1 MSGPLTGL
9 RVVDLSRILAGPT
22 MTQIFA
28 DLGAEVIK
36 IERPGK
42 GDDTRQWG
50 PPWLKDEDG
59 NETREA
65 GYYLAANRGKH
76 SLTVDIASPEGAQ
89 IVRDLVKEADFF
101 VENFKVGGLKK
112 QGLDYESLKA
122 INPGLI
128 YLSITGFGQTGPDAA
143 QPGYDYLI
151 QARAGLMSITGHED
165 GSPGDGPMR
174 VGVGICDLQTG
185 LMGGIGMLAALYHRQ
200 KTGEGQHID
209 IALLDTQVAGLV
221 NQGFNYLTTGK
232 VPQRTGSWHPNLAP
246 YQPFESADDPFI
258 IATGNDTQF
267 ADLCRLIDRTDL
279 PDDPRFQSMK
289 DRNRNRVEL
298 AELINIE
305 TRKKPAAH
313 WLEALPANNVPACPI
328 NNIEQVFNDPQVI
341 SRGVQLE
348 LDHPTA
354 GKVPGIANPLK
365 FSQTT
370 VEYAKAPPVLG
381 EDTDDVLRRVLGKSD
396 DEIAALKASGIV

>member
-1 MSGPLTGL
+1 MAGPLTGL

-22 MTQIFA
+22 MTQTFA

-36 IERPGK
+36 IERPIK

-59 NETREA
+59 NETAEA
-65 GYYLAANRGKH
+65 GYYLSANRGKH
-76 SLTVDIASPEGAQ
+76 SLTVDIASAEGAE
-89 IVRDLVKEADFF
+89 IVRDLVKTADFF

-112 QGLDYESLKA
+112 MGLDYESLKA
-122 INPGLI
+122 LNPGLI

-165 GSPGDGPMR
+165 GEPGAGPMR
-174 VGVGICDLQTG
+174 VGVGVCDLQTG
-185 LMGGIGMLAALYHRQ
+185 MMGGIGMLAALYHRE

-209 IALLDTQVAGLV
+209 IALLDTQVSGLV
-221 NQGFNYLTTGK
+221 NQAFNHLVTGDT
-232 VPQRTGSWHPNLAP
+232 PPRTGSFHPNLSP
-246 YQPFESADDPFI
+246 YQPFDGADQPFI

-267 ADLCRLIDRTDL
+267 ADLCRVIGRPDL
-279 PDDPRFQSMK
+279 SEDERFVKMAL
-289 DRNRNRVEL
+289 RNKNRIEL
-298 AELINIE
+298 SQLINAE
-305 TRKKPAAH
+305 TMKQPAAH
-313 WLEALPANNVPACPI
+313 WLKELPANNVPACPI
-328 NNIEQVFNDPQVI
+328 NNIAQVFEDPQVVA
-341 SRGVQLE
+341 RGMKLE

-365 FSQTT
+365 FSETEI
-370 VEYAKAPPVLG
+370 EYQKAPPIIG
-381 EDTDDVLRRVLGKSD
+381 EDTDDVLTRVLGKTSD
-396 DEIAALKASGIV
+396 EVAKLRAGKVV

>member
-1 MSGPLTGL
+1 MAGPLTGL
-9 RVVDLSRILAGPT
+9 RVIDLSRILAGPSL
-22 MTQIFA
+22 TQTLA

-36 IERPGK
+36 VERPIK

-59 NETREA
+59 NETAEA

-76 SLTVDIASPEGAQ
+76 SLTLDIASAEGAD
-89 IVRDLVKEADFF
+89 IVRELVKDADFF

-112 QGLDYESLKA
+112 MGLDYESLKA
-122 INPGLI
+122 INPRII
-128 YLSITGFGQTGPDAA
+128 YLSITGFGQTGPDAE

-165 GSPGDGPMR
+165 GEAGAGPMR
-174 VGVGICDLQTG
+174 VGVGVCDLQTG
-185 LMGGIGMLAALYHRQ
+185 MMGGIGMLAALYHRE

-209 IALLDTQVAGLV
+209 IALLDTQVSGLV
-221 NQGFNYLTTGK
+221 NQGFNHLVTGN
-232 VPQRTGSWHPNLAP
+232 VPKRTGSWHPNLSP
-246 YQPFESADDPFI
+246 YQPFDGSDQPFI

-267 ADLCRLIDRTDL
+267 ADLCRVIGRPDL
-279 PDDPRFQSMK
+279 PNDERFLKMAL
-289 DRNRNRVEL
+289 RNKNRVAL

-305 TRKKPAAH
+305 TRKQPAAH
-313 WLEALPANNVPACPI
+313 WLKELPANNVPACPI
-328 NNIEQVFNDPQVI
+328 NNIAQVFEDPQVLA
-341 SRGVQLE
+341 RDMKLE

-365 FSQTT
+365 FSKTKIAYQ
-370 VEYAKAPPVLG
+370 KAPPIVG
-381 EDTDDVLRRVLGKSD
+381 EDTDEVLKRVLGKSD
-396 DEIAALKASGIV
+396 ADVQTLKDKGIV